1 MPKTAVAGVLVDFV
15 ASTAVVGE
23 LAQAAAVV
31 EGALAVAVAV
41 PGSGLA
47 VVTNSVRRLA
57 SDRPDSAMQ

>member
-15 ASTAVVGE
+15 ASTAAVGE